1 MPSRINNFCWGH
13 SEDHMNS
20 SWTLLMTLPSE
31 TEFMGPLFSLWQ
43 CLKTVRFVGK
53 TLPST
58 QVLQRVYYF
67 YLGHRKDQRSHGPLK
82 MRKDRRKTT
91 TKHHCVLLLQKA
103 TTETC
108 CAGLSLGEARSSTPR
123 EEIDGTTWT
132 LLRLAAVC
140 PEAARFT
147 GGGHTHMEFT
157 SPHTNVASL
166 HVHRTFE
173 MHRLPLQEIRLYC
186 ITKIQSQ
193 YVSRVRITTLALRQV
208 PYSVHNFLILKK
220 FTGIL
225 DSSVLILWLKT
236 MRYELHGFCI
246 LMMLMQTVIILDAD
260 WCTCI

>member
-13 SEDHMNS
+13 SEDHTNS

-43 CLKTVRFVGK
+43 CLKIVRFVGK

-58 QVLQRVYYF
+58 QVLQRAYYF

-140 PEAARFT
+140 PEAAAVHWGR
-147 GGGHTHMEFT
+147 
-157 SPHTNVASL
+157 PHSRGVYLSTFKYGFPLCTQDLWDAQVAS
-166 HVHRTFE
+166 
-173 MHRLPLQEIRLYC
+173 
-186 ITKIQSQ
+186 
-193 YVSRVRITTLALRQV
+193 
-208 PYSVHNFLILKK
+208 
-220 FTGIL
+220 TG
-225 DSSVLILWLKT
+225 D
-236 MRYELHGFCI
+236 
-246 LMMLMQTVIILDAD
+246 
-260 WCTCI
+260 